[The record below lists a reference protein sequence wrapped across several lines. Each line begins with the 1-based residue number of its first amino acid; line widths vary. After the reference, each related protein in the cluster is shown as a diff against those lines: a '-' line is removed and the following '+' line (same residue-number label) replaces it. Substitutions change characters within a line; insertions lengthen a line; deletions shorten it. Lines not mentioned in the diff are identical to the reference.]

1 MYQVPSY
8 SISTPQPQLYMSQ
21 PQVYNS
27 QPQVYNSQPQP
38 YVIPVSLDIPEAV
51 PVEK

>member
-8 SISTPQPQLYMSQ
+8 PVSTLQPQLYMSQ
-21 PQVYNS
+21 PQA
-27 QPQVYNSQPQP
+27 YNSQPQP

>member
-8 SISTPQPQLYMSQ
+8 PVSTPQSQLYISQ
-21 PQVYNS
+21 PQVYN
-27 QPQVYNSQPQP
+27 PQPQP